1 MYIYKE
7 KQLKTKTMVEPEWV
21 VIATDENGQEIIIA
35 KVLQSVRYP
44 KAVAIAISDSLN
56 RNNKLT
62 LVDLV

>member
-7 KQLKTKTMVEPEWV
+7 KQTKSDAVHKPDWCV
-21 VIATDENGQEIIIA
+21 QETITA